1 MENSFLDSKIIN
13 EYRPDFLAKYY
24 EKKVFAVGRIRTY
37 AHFLVFQHKGAEH
50 VARQNYSNNHS
61 SNSWMSCKNSWK
73 FDPVKGGAKLKKL
86 H

>member
-1 MENSFLDSKIIN
+1 MIGNHSVANFVVKICKHN
-13 EYRPDFLAKYY
+13 

-61 SNSWMSCKNSWK
+61 SNRIRGSLIQ
-73 FDPVKGGAKLKKL
+73 FKGGAKLKKL